1 MAITACR
8 IFPALERLKHKDPE
22 TLASQYSLREKN
34 IKEKKWNIKRET
46 ILYRIRRE
54 PDRVG
59 WLTER

>member
-34 IKEKKWNIKRET
+34 IKEKKMEYKKGNYFIPDKKRA
-46 ILYRIRRE
+46 R
-54 PDRVG
+54 
-59 WLTER
+59 